1 MKSHLKVKVFSLSAE
16 MSYIRRQEE
25 KWKNKAKIARQK
37 ALILS
42 DPEVIGKT
50 NAFLTYAERNF
61 WSQHWHR
68 YQLKTEARTA
78 HLAYGCMRGMAYS
91 RMEAICYGPLK
102 GYGSTEPDWEAIGAM
117 VGRFSVGEDD
127 QQGIMQKYAEW
138 LADAKT
144 WYEGNPD
151 RIKERAMKPT
161 GVLLGS

>member
-25 KWKNKAKIARQK
+25 KWKTRARLARKKIENINQHRANV
-37 ALILS
+37 
-42 DPEVIGKT
+42 E
-50 NAFLTYAERNF
+50 YAERNF